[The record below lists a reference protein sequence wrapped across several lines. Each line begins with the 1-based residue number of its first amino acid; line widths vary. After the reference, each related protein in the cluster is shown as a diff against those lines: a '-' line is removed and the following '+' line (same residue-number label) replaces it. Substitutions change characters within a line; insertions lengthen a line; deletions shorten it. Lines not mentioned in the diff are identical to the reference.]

1 MNRITITISIDV
13 PEGASV
19 SMGNTASIAQT
30 GDELASLPVVAQTN
44 GGTVAAT
51 PDAPLCGIH
60 HKPMRIGRYGPFCTQ
75 KAEAGQPADAKGY
88 CAWKLR

>member
-19 SMGNTASIAQT
+19 SMG
-30 GDELASLPVVAQTN
+30 GDPLHHDELASLPVVAQTN
-44 GGTVAAT
+44 GSVVAAN

-60 HKPMRIGRYGPFCTQ
+60 HKPMRSGRYGFFCTQ
-75 KAEAGQPADAKGY
+75 KAEQGQPADAKGY
-88 CAWKLR
+88 CAWKVK